1 MVAQYPYYLFVMTV
15 SGPSFDPNG
24 NAVKPTTSWV
34 EWGKCRDEA
43 NSKGQSIN
51 LVDGKA
57 FVFDSL
63 IQAPKNISGLAP
75 DTKIQ
80 VRDKDGFV
88 RISNTVKR
96 FQKDQMHC
104 RIWV

>member
-1 MVAQYPYYLFVMTV
+1 MVAQYPYYLYVLSASPVT
-15 SGPSFDPNG
+15 FDANG
-24 NAVKPTTSWV
+24 NAVKGSTTWV

-43 NSKGQSIN
+43 NSKGQAVN

-57 FVFDSL
+57 HVFDSL
-63 IQAPKNISGLAP
+63 IQAPRNIAGLAP
-75 DTKIQ
+75 GIKIE
-80 VRDKDGFV
+80 VRDKDGLIRV
-88 RISNTVKR
+88 SNTVKR

>member
-1 MVAQYPYYLFVMTV
+1 MVSQYPYTLYVLTTTAVT
-15 SGPSFDPNG
+15 FDSNG
-24 NAVKPTTSWV
+24 NAVKGTTSWV

-43 NSKGQSIN
+43 NSKGQTIN

-57 FVFDSL
+57 SVFDSL
-63 IQAPKNISGLAP
+63 IQAPRNISGLIP
-75 DTKIQ
+75 GLK
-80 VRDKDGFV
+80 VEVKDKAGSL
-88 RISNTVKR
+88 RLSGTVKR